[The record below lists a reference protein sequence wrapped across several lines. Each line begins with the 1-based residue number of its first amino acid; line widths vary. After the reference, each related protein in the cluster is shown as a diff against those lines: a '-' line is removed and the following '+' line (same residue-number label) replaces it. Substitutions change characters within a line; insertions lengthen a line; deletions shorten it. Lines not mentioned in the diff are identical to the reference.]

1 MIFLSLS
8 KNKIYKSLKWI
19 SQNNPLYHRY
29 FHPKVT
35 IGENI
40 SPRDNEKD
48 RLEIRNYEI
57 DEEIDKL
64 EKERY
69 RNIFRCRTLEIE
81 LKKKNLEIKLKLLLK
96 KLYKPKLEK
105 LKKEWLYLKGV
116 VIDLSKQK
124 YETKSFEWAE
134 LESRQVDYIETMTD
148 VLEPQIE
155 KIVHKTEIDVSD
167 WFVSSK
173 AIDDILFRKKK

>member
-1 MIFLSLS
+1 MDFLKQPTISPILPP
-8 KNKIYKSLKWI
+8 KSNDWGWKYI
-19 SQNNPLYHRY
+19 C
-29 FHPKVT
+29 
-35 IGENI
+35 
-40 SPRDNEKD
+40 PRDNEKD

-105 LKKEWLYLKGV
+105 LKKEWLDLKEV
-116 VIDLSKQK
+116 VVGLSKQK
-124 YETKSFEWAE
+124 YETKSSEWPE
-134 LESRQVDYIETMTD
+134 LESRQVDYIEAMTY